1 MRTSPTDAG
10 LTPAPARPAV
20 TQAMLAPTPFL
31 VLLLALPALAP
42 AADAWRFVAGS
53 APETAGRPLLLDSRT
68 RFVVLDGRAA
78 LDPGLPGKGPAA
90 LLVRSDSP
98 RPVDVAGTPLELGA
112 RAWSVAARLWLRPD
126 AESEEGVLLALGPA
140 DGEPVLRLSVLP
152 AEEAVL
158 LAALGPA
165 EERGPQ
171 APGRPREFADPGGPP
186 HQSFRELTV
195 LLTPPARLP
204 RGRWFHLQC
213 QYDGAG
219 TLRLTL
225 EGRDAAAATARLA
238 DPPRGAGLHLTL
250 GSDRQ
255 GGRPWPGA
263 IAEVAIQPSAE
274 R

>member
-1 MRTSPTDAG
+1 MRTSLTDAG

-20 TQAMLAPTPFL
+20 TEAMLAPTPFL

-42 AADAWRFVAGS
+42 AAEAWRFVAGS
-53 APETAGRPLLLDSRT
+53 APETASRPLLLDSRT

-78 LDPGLPGKGPAA
+78 LDPGPPGKGPAA

-126 AESEEGVLLALGPA
+126 AGSDEGVLLALGPA

-152 AEEAVL
+152 AEDAFL
-158 LAALGPA
+158 LTALGPA
-165 EERGPQ
+165 DDGGSQ
-171 APGRPREFADPGGPP
+171 APGRSREFADPGGPP
-186 HQSFRELTV
+186 HQRFRELTV
-195 LLTPPARLP
+195 LLTLPARLP
-204 RGRWFHLQC
+204 RGRWFHVVWRH
-213 QYDGAG
+213 DGAG
-219 TLRLTL
+219 ILRLTMD
-225 EGRDAAAATARLA
+225 GGDVAAATARLA
-238 DPPRGAGLHLTL
+238 DPPRGGGLQLTL
-250 GSDRQ
+250 GSDLR

-263 IAEVAIQPSAE
+263 IAEVAVNPAAS

>member
-1 MRTSPTDAG
+1 
-10 LTPAPARPAV
+10 
-20 TQAMLAPTPFL
+20 
-31 VLLLALPALAP
+31 
-42 AADAWRFVAGS
+42 
-53 APETAGRPLLLDSRT
+53 
-68 RFVVLDGRAA
+68 
-78 LDPGLPGKGPAA
+78 
-90 LLVRSDSP
+90 
-98 RPVDVAGTPLELGA
+98 VDVAGTPLELGA
-112 RAWSVAARLWLRPD
+112 RAWSVAAWLWLRPD
-126 AESEEGVLLALGPA
+126 AESDEGVLLALGPA

-171 APGRPREFADPGGPP
+171 TPGRPREFADPGGPP

-225 EGRDAAAATARLA
+225 EGRDVAAATARLA

-250 GSDRQ
+250 GGDRQ